1 MTAHPHGPLRFF
13 PLQFAFRLL
22 AESLWLREAHYESAR
37 LTPRD
42 PSVSG
47 YRSLDSQTQPP
58 AGVAVE
64 PLATFQPHLVF
75 SPAELPVARDSPTC

>member
-13 PLQFAFRLL
+13 PVQFAFRLL
-22 AESLWLREAHYESAR
+22 AESQSLQQGHRESVR

-47 YRSLDSQTQPP
+47 YRSLDSQTQSP
-58 AGVAVE
+58 AGVAAE
-64 PLATFQPHLVF
+64 PLATFQPHRVF